1 MFKCQLTGSFNR
13 CQYRSSISGELYCTA
28 RYAGCGFR
36 TEVKNPDADRPGM
49 KYSLLEQPGKSGP
62 GEPGPGGSGS
72 GGYGPGGPEPEHGA
86 DPSGM
91 PCEPADS
98 AGCEQKHRAEDAY
111 MPVQ

>member
-49 KYSLLEQPGKSGP
+49 KYSLLEQPGNLL
-62 GEPGPGGSGS
+62 
-72 GGYGPGGPEPEHGA
+72 
-86 DPSGM
+86 PSSYVRK
-91 PCEPADS
+91 PRWYESYYPDS
-98 AGCEQKHRAEDAY
+98 R
-111 MPVQ
+111 PVK